1 MLPCR
6 FSGGNKYLNKMRE
19 LEKRLKEVQKQG
31 CEYITVT
38 QVIQWMY
45 EIKRDNRLKRHERKA
60 NAR

>member
-1 MLPCR
+1 
-6 FSGGNKYLNKMRE
+6 MRE

-45 EIKRDNRLKRHERKA
+45 EIKRENRLKAYERRQ